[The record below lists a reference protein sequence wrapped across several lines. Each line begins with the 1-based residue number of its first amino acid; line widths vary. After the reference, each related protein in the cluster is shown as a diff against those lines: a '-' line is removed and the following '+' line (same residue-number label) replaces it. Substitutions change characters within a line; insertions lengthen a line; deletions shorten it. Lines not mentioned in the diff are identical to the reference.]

1 LSDKKQQVNND
12 SGKTKRRTS
21 GGAKNAPKTGAK
33 TASAAKTGAKSSR
46 TGTKG
51 SAKAPAKTAAKSPAK
66 TSAKTQAKAP
76 AKAPA
81 KTQSSRTPRK
91 NGKSGGRKKETMK
104 VIPIGG
110 LGEIGKNMT
119 LFQYRDEII
128 IVDCGLK
135 FPDDDMYGID
145 MVLPDFD
152 YLIENADKVKGLV
165 ITHGHEDHIGGIAYL
180 LKSINVPIYATKF
193 TMGLIDK
200 KLTEH
205 RLISTADRR
214 IVTAGDT
221 VDIGSFSVEFIRVNH
236 SIADSVALCIKSPVA
251 TAFHTGDFKIDFQ
264 PIDGEIIDLQ
274 RIAVLG
280 SQGVDL
286 LMADSTN
293 VEEGGYTASESS
305 VGETFYNLFR
315 GCKNRIIVTTFASNV
330 HRVQQIIDAA
340 VSYNRKVIINGR
352 SMENI
357 VEVAMD
363 LGYLKV
369 PDKAI
374 IDIKDMN
381 KYKNNELVI
390 ITTGSQG
397 EPMAALGRMA
407 HGEHRFLNITKDDT
421 IIISASPVPG
431 NEKMVAEII
440 NKLVEL
446 GSEVVYKKF
455 ADIHVSGHARREE
468 MKIIQT
474 LIKPR
479 NFMPVHG
486 EARMLMHHGALAE
499 SVGLDKSH
507 VHILQNGDVLE
518 VNHDFCKV
526 TGKAQAEAV
535 LVDGLGV
542 GDIGN
547 IVLNDRKRLSED
559 GLFIVVVTM
568 HQGKAISGPD
578 IISRGFVYVKESED
592 LINSARDEVKKAILD
607 CEKKNITEWNAIKS
621 EIRDSLFRYLYRE
634 TERKPMILPIL
645 MEV

>member
-1 LSDKKQQVNND
+1 MSEKQQQNTELVPQKSKPVQRRNNNNN
-12 SGKTKRRTS
+12 GNGRQRRRS
-21 GGAKNAPKTGAK
+21 GG
-33 TASAAKTGAKSSR
+33 
-46 TGTKG
+46 
-51 SAKAPAKTAAKSPAK
+51 
-66 TSAKTQAKAP
+66 Q
-76 AKAPA
+76 
-81 KTQSSRTPRK
+81 
-91 NGKSGGRKKETMK
+91 GRKKETMK

-119 LFQYRDEII
+119 VFEYRGEII

-135 FPDDDMYGID
+135 FPEDEMYGID

-152 YLIENADKVKGLV
+152 YLIQNQDKIKGLV

-180 LKSINVPIYATKF
+180 LKKINVPIYATKF

-205 RLISTADRR
+205 RLISKAKRH
-214 IVTAGDT
+214 IVKAGET
-221 VDIGSFSVEFIRVNH
+221 EQIGAFSVEFIRVNH
-236 SIADSVALCIKSPVA
+236 SIADSVALCIKTPAA

-274 RIAVLG
+274 RIAALG
-280 SQGVDL
+280 SEGIDL

-293 VEEGGYTASESS
+293 VEEAGFTASESS

-340 VSYNRKVIINGR
+340 VAYNRKVIINGR
-352 SMENI
+352 SMENM
-357 VEVAMD
+357 VDVASD
-363 LGYLKV
+363 LGYLKIPNNAV
-369 PDKAI
+369 
-374 IDIKDMN
+374 IDIKDMK
-381 KYKNNELVI
+381 KYKNKELVV

-407 HGEHRFLNITKDDT
+407 LGEHRFLNVTKDDT
-421 IIISASPVPG
+421 VIISASPVPG
-431 NEKMVAEII
+431 NEKMVAEVI
-440 NKLVEL
+440 NRLVDL

-468 MKIIQT
+468 LKIIQT
-474 LIKPR
+474 LVKPK

-486 EARMLMHHGALAE
+486 EARMLMHHATLAE
-499 SVGLDKSH
+499 DLGLDKR
-507 VHILQNGDVLE
+507 HIFIQENGDVME
-518 VNHDFCKV
+518 VGKGTCRAAGKV
-526 TGKAQAEAV
+526 QAEAV

-559 GLFIVVVTM
+559 GLFIVVVNM
-568 HQGKAISGPD
+568 HKGKCVSGPD
-578 IISRGFVYVKESED
+578 IISRGFVYVRESED
-592 LINSARDEVKKAILD
+592 LINAARGEVKKAILD
-607 CEKKNITEWNAIKS
+607 CEAKGITEWNAIKG
-621 EIRDSLFRYLYRE
+621 EIRDSLFRFLYRK
-634 TERKPMILPIL
+634 TQRKPMILPIL